1 MRRSAVYLIVLAFFL
16 VSYGMTSPEYIG
28 DTTRYAGDVIG
39 HIQGRATQF
48 WEFGHLL
55 WRPWGYVGY
64 SLLGARYAQ
73 WFGDTPAQ
81 AVARFLIQTN
91 FICSAVTLLV
101 MLFLLRRVAGV
112 WIAGAVVIAM
122 SCSISFLNYSHSGA
136 PYVPALL
143 FSALAFLLVTI
154 AVVDPLSGRSYAL
167 LAGVSFAI
175 ACALWFPYAFTGLGM
190 VAAFYFWPSGDSAG
204 MSGENK
210 FRRQLAG
217 SFLLALAA
225 STLVLFAAGAA
236 AKGIGNVS
244 QLRQWILESDD
255 EWSQSKTAMRAVTGI
270 PRSVWDLGGDTILL
284 KRWVFSDPYNPVHI
298 SAVVFSL
305 GGKLT
310 AFYLGVGATL
320 LVLWKDRRAML
331 FILVA
336 AGLPLLLFAVTL
348 FEPSSPERFL
358 PVFPFAYFAFALVLD
373 KARHYVVPSAF
384 IVILLAGTTVVNL
397 AGNTSAGAP
406 FRETT
411 ERFHALNSNVQ
422 PGAVVTVVTMAD
434 DLYARPNAHPL
445 EKSVASSRFRVMD
458 ATVVA
463 SRAVLRWRAA
473 FAERT
478 LEQWAQNR
486 EMWFSERL
494 LALKPEAR
502 WLWVEGDDP
511 RIHWP
516 ELPSA
521 FGQLE
526 TDRKIEAGGDG
537 FLRVAQTQAN
547 RVLLAKWEGAI
558 EDQPAH

>member
-1 MRRSAVYLIVLAFFL
+1 MRRSAVYLFVLAFFL

-112 WIAGAVVIAM
+112 WVAGAVVLAM

-154 AVVDPLSGRSYAL
+154 AAVDPVSGRSYAL

-190 VAAFYFWPSGDSAG
+190 VAALYFWPSRDWAG
-204 MSGENK
+204 MSEKSK
-210 FRRQLAG
+210 FRLQLVG

-284 KRWVFSDPYNPVHI
+284 KRWLFSDPYNPVRI
-298 SAVVFSL
+298 STVVFSL
-305 GGKLT
+305 GGKLL

-320 LVLWKDRRAML
+320 WVLWKDRRAML

-358 PVFPFAYFAFALVLD
+358 PVFPFAYVAFALILD
-373 KARHYVVPSAF
+373 KARHYFVPSAL
-384 IVILLAGTTVVNL
+384 IMILLAGTTVVNL
-397 AGNTSAGAP
+397 AGNISAGAP
-406 FRETT
+406 TTETT
-411 ERFHALNSNVQ
+411 ERIHALNSNVQ

-445 EKSVASSRFRVMD
+445 EKSVASSHFRVMD